1 MSIQE
6 KIKQLDREIK
16 AIDMVNQ
23 ELLDDISKLE
33 ISIKKKELILKK
45 LKLKEQDKIINST
58 F

>member
-6 KIKQLDREIK
+6 KIKQLDREIE

-45 LKLKEQDKIINST
+45 LKLKELY
-58 F
+58 

>member
-45 LKLKEQDKIINST
+45 LQLKELY
-58 F
+58 

>member
-45 LKLKEQDKIINST
+45 LKLKELY
-58 F
+58 

>member
-1 MSIQE
+1 MSTQE

-45 LKLKEQDKIINST
+45 LKLKELY
-58 F
+58 

>member
-6 KIKQLDREIK
+6 KIKELDREIK

-33 ISIKKKELILKK
+33 ISIKKKELILER
-45 LKLKEQDKIINST
+45 LKLKELY
-58 F
+58 